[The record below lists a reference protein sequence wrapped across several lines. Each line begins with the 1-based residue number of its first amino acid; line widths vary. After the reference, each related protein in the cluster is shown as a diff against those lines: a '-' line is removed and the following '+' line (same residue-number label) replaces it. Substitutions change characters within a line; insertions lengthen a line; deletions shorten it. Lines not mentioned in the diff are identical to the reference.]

1 MSLIQILVGAL
12 LALLVSGLPA
22 NSVSS
27 NGSPAATTPRLVRI
41 FTATIHLGEFSPPIP
56 IPSGQRIVAKV
67 NNGQLN
73 GQGLNGTI
81 QGGLSVVDIIG
92 NGQAIVNNVRSYGT
106 TSDGI
111 PFLIDESGIGS
122 QTDDF
127 ARLVLSIGGKYAHL
141 AAQFLFTEASLSSDR
156 KTVSTTGYLTLDR

>member
-1 MSLIQILVGAL
+1 M
-12 LALLVSGLPA
+12 
-22 NSVSS
+22 
-27 NGSPAATTPRLVRI
+27 
-41 FTATIHLGEFSPPIP
+41 
-56 IPSGQRIVAKV
+56 AKV

-81 QGGLSVVDIIG
+81 QGGVSVVDIID

-122 QTDDF
+122 QADDF
-127 ARLVLSIGGKYAHL
+127 ARLVRSRFFFL
-141 AAQFLFTEASLSSDR
+141 AESKPCSSE
-156 KTVSTTGYLTLDR
+156 